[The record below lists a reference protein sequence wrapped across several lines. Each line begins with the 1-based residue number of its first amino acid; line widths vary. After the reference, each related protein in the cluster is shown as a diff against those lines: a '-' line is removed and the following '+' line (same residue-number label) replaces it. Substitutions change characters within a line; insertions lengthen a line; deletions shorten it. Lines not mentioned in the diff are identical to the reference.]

1 MLLTRFVIYS
11 LRQRTDYFP
20 FSGISK
26 LRRSSADAT
35 LLSSSYFSHRVVVVY
50 NPGSMRRRARIN
62 QVVSDFARKP
72 LSQSRILD
80 LACLEGDFAAEF
92 AVRDAEVLGI
102 EGRRTNLDRASA
114 RFPIPNL
121 RFVQD
126 DVRQLTREKYGIFDV
141 VLCLGILYHLDAPD
155 CFRLLE
161 SVAEVC
167 TSFAVI
173 DTHISL
179 ERDEVARYKGN
190 EYWGRYCTEYDS
202 QPSPEQVEGSTWSS
216 IGNLRSFW
224 LTKPSLVN
232 AIIDAGFN
240 SVYECQYPAWDHES
254 DRLTLIAL
262 KGERERILA
271 VPFDEEIL
279 GERMS
284 EIPKVAYQLSHRMKP
299 EPEA

>member
-1 MLLTRFVIYS
+1 
-11 LRQRTDYFP
+11 
-20 FSGISK
+20 
-26 LRRSSADAT
+26 
-35 LLSSSYFSHRVVVVY
+35 
-50 NPGSMRRRARIN
+50 MRRRARIN
-62 QVVSDFARKP
+62 QVVSDFSRKP
-72 LSQSRILD
+72 LSESRILD

-102 EGRRTNLDRASA
+102 EGRRANLDRASA

-121 RFVQD
+121 SFVQD
-126 DVRQLTREKYGIFDV
+126 DVRQLTREKYGTFDV
-141 VLCLGILYHLDAPD
+141 VLCLGVLYHLDAPD

-173 DTHISL
+173 DTQVGL
-179 ERDEVARYKGN
+179 ERDEVVRYKGN
-190 EYWGRYCTEYDS
+190 EYWGRYFAEYDS
-202 QPSPEQVEGSTWSS
+202 PPSPEQMEESVWSA

-224 LTKPSLVN
+224 PTKPSLIN

-240 SVYECQYPAWDHES
+240 SVYECQYPAWDIES
-254 DRLTLIAL
+254 DRVTLIAL
-262 KGERERILA
+262 KSKRERILA

-284 EIPKVAYQLSHRMKP
+284 ETPKVAYQVSQSHRMKP
-299 EPEA
+299 EPSDPHSALEPNIDKGKKS